1 MADCKLQIVTCP
13 KLYSLRACKVS
24 ISQLISPDQVLARY
38 PGLLRKDRLSR
49 LVVRLAQES
58 YFGREIMALC
68 TVQGNGDWHAFP
80 ADRLQQ
86 FKTYMV
92 SLCVPRHYP
101 DGYAFEAIWKTY
113 TNSIGQSCKHL
124 R

>member
-1 MADCKLQIVTCP
+1 M
-13 KLYSLRACKVS
+13 
-24 ISQLISPDQVLARY
+24 SQLIPPDQVVAKY

-49 LVVRLAQES
+49 LAVRLAQES

-68 TVQGNGDWHAFP
+68 TVQGNGDWHALP

-86 FKTYMV
+86 LKTYMV
-92 SLCVPRHYP
+92 SLCVPRYYP
-101 DGYAFEAIWKTY
+101 DRYTFETLWKTC
-113 TNSIGQSCKHL
+113 TNSLDQSCKHL